1 MMEIKEKTQEG
12 ILVFILEGELM
23 GGDQTKIFQDRIFRA
38 IEEDTTFIVIDMAAV
53 KWMNSSGLGMLM
65 AGLTTLRSSGGDLKL
80 ANVSDRVRR
89 PVEVTKLD
97 NVLKIYESVDKAISS
112 FGSGG

>member
-1 MMEIKEKTQEG
+1 MELKEEKKGEVL
-12 ILVFILEGELM
+12 IIALDGELM
-23 GGDQTKIFQDRIFRA
+23 GGEESKRLQERVSQA
-38 IEEDTTFIVIDMAAV
+38 IQEETCCIVVDMVEV

-65 AGLTTLRSSGGDLKL
+65 ASLTTLRGSGGDLKL

-89 PVEVTKLD
+89 PIEVTKLD
-97 NVLKIYESVDKAISS
+97 KVIRMYDSLEEAVKS